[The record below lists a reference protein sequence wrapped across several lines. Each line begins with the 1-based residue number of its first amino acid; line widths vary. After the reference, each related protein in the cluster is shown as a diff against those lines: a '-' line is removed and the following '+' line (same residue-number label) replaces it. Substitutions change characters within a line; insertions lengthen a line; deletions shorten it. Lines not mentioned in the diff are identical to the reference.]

1 MCRRKARAK
10 KNIKAA
16 RMTDRLTTATLRVRR
31 LMAKTK
37 SVCVGLSVGD
47 RTDSKMIPKIRTK
60 RPSALTET
68 SFMIRCR
75 DMVNI
80 RERKKAVERLSSGG
94 RGDYTQPS
102 PDHTS

>member
-1 MCRRKARAK
+1 MRRRKARAK

-16 RMTDRLTTATLRVRR
+16 RTTARVTTETLTARR

-47 RTDSKMIPKIRTK
+47 KTNSKMRLKIKTR

-68 SFMIRCR
+68 SFMIPWR
-75 DMVNI
+75 DIVNV
-80 RERKKAVERLSSGG
+80 RERKKAVEQVLDRESAV
-94 RGDYTQPS
+94 
-102 PDHTS
+102 